1 VTNPIERALERADA
15 IIAADHDLDATL
27 APRVYPAVEQARKR
41 ELLTRTNVRYAVVNG
56 SQSLLGIATNLDFDV
71 WMEKNDKLSRSS
83 AILNAVDEVIP
94 DDTKD
99 EDLLKLRREFIAIA
113 ARHGKDYR

>member
-15 IIAADHDLDATL
+15 IIAADKAFT
-27 APRVYPAVEQARKR
+27 APAPKVYPAVEEARKR

-56 SQSLLGIATNLDFDV
+56 SQALLGIATNLDYDV
-71 WMEKNDKLSRSS
+71 WMERNDKLSRSGG
-83 AILNAVDEVIP
+83 ILNAVDEVIP

-99 EDLLKLRREFIAIA
+99 EALLKLRREFIAIA